1 MDFSI
6 PFELKMLRDNAR
18 RFTEEELIPRER
30 EVLDNEMGLGA
41 GSEPFLAE
49 EGVHYPADPAGVLS
63 ADSHRRLLE
72 RARAADLW
80 GLDLP
85 EEFGGKGAGGLAKIM
100 VVEEMSRS
108 LVPFTLPPDSPNLHW
123 MLAVCTEEQR
133 ERYLEPYARGELT
146 VCLAVTEPNAG
157 SDAAGIQTRAVRDG
171 DGWILNGRK
180 TFISSADWADVII
193 VLAKTDPRLGARGGV
208 TAFLVDRGT
217 PGLHIERRIATITSM
232 RPCEISFESMRLSGG
247 QVLGAVGW
255 AFPEL
260 QNRFSIRRLE
270 IAARCLGT
278 AERLVDLLVEQAHNR
293 VTFGEPLANRQAIQW
308 WIADATA
315 AIHATRLVVYH
326 AACKFDQGERDLR
339 YEASIAKIMATEMVS
354 DIADKTLQAHGG
366 MGLTKDLPIEHFY
379 RMVRVW
385 RILEGPTE
393 IHRFVV
399 ARNRLKGKKPRIEIG

>member
-6 PFELKMLRDNAR
+6 PFELKMLRDSAR

-30 EVLDNEMGLGA
+30 EYLDAELRHA
-41 GSEPFLAE
+41 GGVEAFQAE
-49 EGVHYPADPAGVLS
+49 DGVHYSGDPLGVMGEE
-63 ADSHRRLLE
+63 AHRALLE

-85 EEFGGKGAGGLAKIM
+85 EEFGGKGAGGLAKVL

-108 LVPFTLPPDSPNLHW
+108 LTPFTLPPDSPNLHW
-123 MLAVCTEEQR
+123 LLAVCTEEQR
-133 ERYLEPYARGELT
+133 ERYLQPYARGELN
-146 VCLAVTEPNAG
+146 VNLAVTEPGAG
-157 SDAAGIQTRAVRDG
+157 SDAAGITTRAVRDG
-171 DGWILNGRK
+171 DGWVINGRK
-180 TFISSADWADVII
+180 TFISGADWADMII
-193 VLAKTDPRLGARGGV
+193 VLAKTDPSLGARGGV

-217 PGLHIERRIATITSM
+217 PGLRVERRIATITSM
-232 RPCEISFESMRLSGG
+232 RPCELSFTDLRVPDG
-247 QVLGAVGW
+247 QVLGTVGW

-260 QNRFSIRRLE
+260 QNRFSVRRLE
-270 IAARCLGT
+270 IAARCLGV
-278 AERLVDLLVEQAHNR
+278 AERLLDMLVEQAHNR

-315 AIHATRLVVYH
+315 AIHATRLVVYN

-339 YEASIAKIMATEMVS
+339 YEASIAKVMATEMVS
-354 DIADKTLQAHGG
+354 EIADNTLQAHGG

-385 RILEGPTE
+385 RILEGPSE
-393 IHRFVV
+393 IHRYVI
-399 ARNRLKGKKPRIEIG
+399 ARNRLKGKKPRVDLG

>member
-6 PFELKMLRDNAR
+6 PFELKMLRDSAR

-30 EVLDNEMGLGA
+30 EYLDAELRRGG
-41 GSEPFLAE
+41 GSEPFQAE
-49 EGVHYPADPAGVLS
+49 DGVHYPGDPLGVMGEEGQ
-63 ADSHRRLLE
+63 RLLE

-85 EEFGGKGAGGLAKIM
+85 EEFGGKGIGALAKTL

-108 LVPFTLPPDSPNLHW
+108 LTPFTLPPDSPNLHW

-133 ERYLEPYARGELT
+133 ERYLQPYARGELA
-146 VCLAVTEPNAG
+146 VNLAVTEPGAG
-157 SDAAGIQTRAVRDG
+157 SDAAGITTRAVRDG
-171 DGWILNGRK
+171 NEWVINGRK
-180 TFISSADWADVII
+180 TFISGADWADVLI
-193 VLAKTDPRLGARGGV
+193 VLAKTDPSLGVRGGV

-217 PGLHIERRIATITSM
+217 PGLRVERRIETITSM
-232 RPCEISFESMRLSGG
+232 RPCEVSITDLRVPGG
-247 QVLGAVGW
+247 QVLGTVGW

-260 QNRFSIRRLE
+260 QNRFSVRRLE
-270 IAARCLGT
+270 IAARCLGV
-278 AERLVDLLVEQAHNR
+278 AERLLDMLVEQAHNR

-315 AIHATRLVVYH
+315 AIHATRLVVYN

-339 YEASIAKIMATEMVS
+339 YEASIAKVMATEMVS

-366 MGLTKDLPIEHFY
+366 MGLTKDLPIEYFY

-393 IHRFVV
+393 IHRYVI
-399 ARNRLKGKKPRIEIG
+399 ARNRLRGKKPRVEIS

>member
-6 PFELKMLRDNAR
+6 PFELKMLRDSAR

-30 EVLDNEMGLGA
+30 EYLDAELRRGG
-41 GSEPFLAE
+41 GSEPFHAE
-49 EGVHYPADPAGVLS
+49 DGVHYSDDPLGVMGEEGQ
-63 ADSHRRLLE
+63 RLLD

-85 EEFGGKGAGGLAKIM
+85 EEFGGKGIGGLAKIL

-108 LVPFTLPPDSPNLHW
+108 LTPFTLPPDSPNLHW

-133 ERYLEPYARGELT
+133 ERYLQPYARGELT
-146 VCLAVTEPNAG
+146 VNLAVTEPGAG
-157 SDAAGIQTRAVRDG
+157 SDAAGITTRAARDG
-171 DGWILNGRK
+171 DGWVINGRK
-180 TFISSADWADVII
+180 TFISGADWADVLI
-193 VLAKTDPRLGARGGV
+193 VLAKTDPNLGVRGGV

-217 PGLHIERRIATITSM
+217 PGLRVERRIETITSM
-232 RPCEISFESMRLSGG
+232 RPCEVSFTDLRVPDG
-247 QVLGAVGW
+247 QVLGTVGW

-260 QNRFSIRRLE
+260 QNRFSVRRLE
-270 IAARCLGT
+270 IAARCLGVS
-278 AERLVDLLVEQAHNR
+278 ERLVDMLVEQAHNR

-315 AIHATRLVVYH
+315 AIHATRLVVYN

-339 YEASIAKIMATEMVS
+339 YEASIAKVIATEMVS
-354 DIADKTLQAHGG
+354 DIADKTMQAHGG